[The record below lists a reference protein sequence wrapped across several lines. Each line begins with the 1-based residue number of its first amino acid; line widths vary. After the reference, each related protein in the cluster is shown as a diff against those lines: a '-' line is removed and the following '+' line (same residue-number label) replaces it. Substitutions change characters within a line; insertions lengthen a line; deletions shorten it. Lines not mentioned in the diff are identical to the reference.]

1 MKSAFDDTELYVL
14 TDLGAKF
21 VHYVME
27 DVAPQLNANTS
38 SEPGRGEK

>member
-14 TDLGAKF
+14 TDFGAKF

-27 DVAPQLNANTS
+27 DVAPQLDGNS
-38 SEPGRGEK
+38 SGDSAAD